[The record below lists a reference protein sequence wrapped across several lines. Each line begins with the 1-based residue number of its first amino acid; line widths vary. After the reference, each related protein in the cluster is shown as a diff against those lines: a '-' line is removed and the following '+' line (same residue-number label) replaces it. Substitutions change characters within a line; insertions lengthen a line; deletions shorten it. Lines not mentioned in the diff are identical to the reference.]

1 MGAAIWCRGM
11 PTLCGTV
18 ISAMDRRQLLGLGL
32 SKLWLTALGTAGLAL
47 AQPFASGAALAGQR
61 RPDRKPDAA
70 TARERARL
78 VMLDPGHG
86 GNDPGAIG
94 TRGTF
99 EKEVTLD
106 IARSVART
114 LAERNGVAVKLTRRD
129 DRFLALDDRVALAR
143 ETGADLFVS
152 IHADS
157 APNADARGLSAYI
170 LSDKASDAFA
180 SRLAQQENRADRF
193 GKPGTMGGGRI
204 VKDIL
209 LDLTARHTRHAS
221 LAARQLLVEGAGK
234 ELHLLDNPMRSANFA
249 VLKAP
254 DVPSVLVET
263 GFLTNPKDEEILR
276 DPTARR
282 VVARVLAREIATVLS
297 SPAFA

>member
-1 MGAAIWCRGM
+1 
-11 PTLCGTV
+11 
-18 ISAMDRRQLLGLGL
+18 MDRRQLLGLGL
-32 SKLWLTALGTAGLAL
+32 SKLWLTAFGTAGLAL
-47 AQPFASGAALAGQR
+47 AQPLSSGSALAGQQ
-61 RPDRKPDAA
+61 RPERKPSGGTSPQT
-70 TARERARL
+70 TARSRL

-86 GNDPGAIG
+86 GADPGAIG
-94 TRGTF
+94 TRGTH
-99 EKEVTLD
+99 EKAVTLD
-106 IARSVART
+106 IAREVARLLT
-114 LAERNGVAVKLTRRD
+114 QRHGITAKLTRRD
-129 DRFLALDDRVALAR
+129 DRFLALDERVALTRKA
-143 ETGADLFVS
+143 GADLFVS

-157 APNADARGLSAYI
+157 APNTDARGMSAYI
-170 LSDKASDAFA
+170 LSEKASDAFA
-180 SRLAQQENRADRF
+180 SRLAQQENEADRF
-193 GKPGTMGGGRI
+193 GKRGTGGANRI

-234 ELHLLDNPMRSANFA
+234 ELRLLDNPMRAANFA

-263 GFLTNPKDEEILR
+263 GFLSNPKDEEILR

-282 VVARVLAREIATVLS
+282 VVSRVLAREIASVLS

>member
-1 MGAAIWCRGM
+1 MGAAIWHRGM
-11 PTLCGTV
+11 STLCGTV
-18 ISAMDRRQLLGLGL
+18 ILAMDRRQLLGLGL

-47 AQPFASGAALAGQR
+47 AQPFGSGAALAGQR
-61 RPDRKPDAA
+61 RPERKPVAA
-70 TARERARL
+70 PPARARL

-99 EKEVTLD
+99 EKDVTLD

-114 LAERNGVAVKLTRRD
+114 LAERSGVAVKLTRRD

-282 VVARVLAREIATVLS
+282 VVARVLAREIAAVLS

>member
-1 MGAAIWCRGM
+1 
-11 PTLCGTV
+11 
-18 ISAMDRRQLLGLGL
+18 MDRRQLLGLGL
-32 SKLWLTALGTAGLAL
+32 SKLWLTAFGTAAMAL
-47 AQPFASGAALAGQR
+47 AQTPGPVLAAER
-61 RPDRKPDAA
+61 RPGRKPAGGA
-70 TARERARL
+70 SSRPRL

-106 IARSVART
+106 IAREVARI
-114 LAERNGVAVKLTRRD
+114 LAGRTNVAVKLTRRD
-129 DRFLALDDRVALAR
+129 DRFLALDERVALTR
-143 ETGADLFVS
+143 EAGADLFVS

-170 LSDKASDAFA
+170 LSEKASDSFA
-180 SRLAQQENRADRF
+180 SRLAQQENQADRF
-193 GKPGTMGGGRI
+193 GKPGSFGGGRI

-234 ELHLLDNPMRSANFA
+234 ELRLLENPMRSANFA

-263 GFLTNPKDEEILR
+263 GFLSNPRDEEILR
-276 DPTARR
+276 DATARR
-282 VVARVLAREIATVLS
+282 VVSRVLAREIAGVLS

>member
-1 MGAAIWCRGM
+1 MSGM
-11 PTLCGTV
+11 
-18 ISAMDRRQLLGLGL
+18 
-32 SKLWLTALGTAGLAL
+32 GTAGLAL
-47 AQPFASGAALAGQR
+47 AHPAAAAARQPE
-61 RPDRKPDAA
+61 RKPPG
-70 TARERARL
+70 TPRARPRV

-106 IARSVART
+106 IARGVARS
-114 LAERNGVAVKLTRRD
+114 LAERHGVTATLTRRD
-129 DRFLALDDRVALAR
+129 DRFLTLDERVQLTRKA
-143 ETGADLFVS
+143 GADLLVS

-180 SRLAQQENRADRF
+180 SRLAQQENQADRF
-193 GKPGTMGGGRI
+193 GKAGAVGGGRI

-209 LDLTARHTRHAS
+209 LDLTARHTRNAS
-221 LAARQLLVEGAGK
+221 LAARQLLVEGAGR

-263 GFLTNPKDEEILR
+263 GFLSNPKDEEILR

-282 VVARVLAREIATVLS
+282 VVARVLAREIASVLS